1 MDIKKMIASKNYKR
15 PSDDELKKKLKD
27 IQYKVAVESNTE
39 RAFSNEYW
47 DNNNIGIYVDI
58 LTGEP
63 LFSSLDKFDS
73 GCGWPSFTKPVIEEV
88 VKYKTDNSYGM
99 LRTEVVSKNGNTH
112 LGHVFKDGPKDKGG
126 NRFCINSAS
135 IKFIPLEEMEKQGYG
150 YLKEIIFKDENTKED

>member
-1 MDIKKMIASKNYKR
+1 MDIKKMIASKNYKK

-63 LFSSLDKFDS
+63 LFSSSDKFDS
-73 GCGWPSFTKPVIEEV
+73 GCGWPSFTKPVVEEV

-135 IKFIPLEEMEKQGYG
+135 IKFIPLEDMEKQGYG

>member
-73 GCGWPSFTKPVIEEV
+73 GCGWPSFTKPVVEEV

-135 IKFIPLEEMEKQGYG
+135 IKFIPLEDMEKEGYG

>member
-1 MDIKKMIASKNYKR
+1 MDIKKMIAFKNYKR

-63 LFSSLDKFDS
+63 LFSSSDKFDS
-73 GCGWPSFTKPVIEEV
+73 GCGWPSFTKPVVEEV

-135 IKFIPLEEMEKQGYG
+135 IKFIPLEDMEKQGYG